1 MFSFS
6 SIKIPVG
13 AILEFAD
20 NPNVTARVVS
30 DNKVDFEGKLMSL
43 SGAALKHLDSI
54 GIKRTSIQGPKMWK
68 FQGVPLTEIKFT

>member
-1 MFSFS
+1 M
-6 SIKIPVG
+6 G

-43 SGAALKHLDSI
+43 SGAALKHLNTI

-68 FQGVPLTEIKFT
+68 FRGVPLNEIKSN